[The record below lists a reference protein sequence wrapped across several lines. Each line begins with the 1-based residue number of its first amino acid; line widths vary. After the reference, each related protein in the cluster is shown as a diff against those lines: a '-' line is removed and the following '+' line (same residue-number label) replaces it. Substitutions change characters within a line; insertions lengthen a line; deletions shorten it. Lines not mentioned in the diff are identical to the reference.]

1 LGAAAE
7 VVVMRALHLLLAEVV
22 ADTPEA
28 EMALMIPRTIE
39 VPVVEAVLT
48 IQVPVL
54 PQPSHQA
61 WPMDMSE

>member
-1 LGAAAE
+1 
-7 VVVMRALHLLLAEVV
+7 MRALHLLLAEVV

-39 VPVVEAVLT
+39 VPVVEVVLT

-54 PQPSHQA
+54 PQP
-61 WPMDMSE
+61 